1 MAEVLI
7 AALSPIGHI
16 GPLLN
21 VAQGLVDR
29 GDQVTVLSGANR
41 AAMIRAAGATPHP
54 IPAAADFDDTRLDA
68 DNPGPRRNVG
78 YQAGQLRS
86 SSGSSWRP
94 CPTRPRRWPN

>member
-1 MAEVLI
+1 MAEILI

-68 DNPGPRRNVG
+68 DNPGRWMIHCHNTYHAEAGMMTLLG
-78 YQAGQLRS
+78 YQR
-86 SSGSSWRP
+86 
-94 CPTRPRRWPN
+94 

>member
-1 MAEVLI
+1 MAEILI

-68 DNPGPRRNVG
+68 DIPGAPKRRV
-78 YQAGQLRS
+78 
-86 SSGSSWRP
+86 SSGSTSTSSGCLWRP